1 MSDKKEIKRVLAIGQ
16 LPVEMG
22 GNYTTGMGK
31 VVYELSL
38 QHYSG
43 LSYKTLALNTKD
55 KKTLDSKYS
64 GYTFSIGELL
74 KSLFLHPLKLY
85 RELQDYRAYL
95 DYSPLRALF
104 YRANMDRVIDKLS
117 PDCVHLHSIDNVI
130 PFSHTEKKEEVKSII
145 TCHGIFGVE
154 GNEHRRKLYVESLA
168 RVDYATGLTED
179 IDRLISS
186 FHVPDKKRSVIPNG
200 VDVDKFRYDE
210 KARQTIRHE
219 WNIPDDR
226 TIFITVGS
234 LQHRKGQLDF
244 MSQLKDCGID
254 YEYWIIG
261 SGPDKDKIEKWVHN
275 NGQKDRIRLIGYIP
289 GEDLYRYYSAA
300 DVYAH
305 TSYAEGQALSE
316 IEAYTTGLKILVNQD
331 VVRTLANSPENE
343 SRYRVISFEEGI
355 MWDDKLIDWIKE
367 RESGRTT
374 DGSLNWQKIAD
385 MYTCIYKK
393 LIQ

>member
-31 VVYELSL
+31 VVYELSR
-38 QHYSG
+38 QDYSG
-43 LSYKTLALNTKD
+43 ISYKTLALNAKD
-55 KKTLDSKYS
+55 KKTLDSKYL
-64 GYTFSIGELL
+64 GYTFSIGKLL

-85 RELQDYRAYL
+85 RELQDYRVYL

-104 YRANMDRVIDKLS
+104 YRINMDRVIDKLS

-130 PFSHTEKKEEVKSII
+130 PFFHTGKKEEVKSII

-154 GNEHRRKLYVESLA
+154 GNEHRKKLYIESLA
-168 RVDYATGLTED
+168 RIDYATGLTED
-179 IDRLISS
+179 IDRLLNS

-275 NGQKDRIRLIGYIP
+275 NGQEDRIRLIGYIP

-316 IEAYTTGLKILVNQD
+316 IEACTTGLKILVNQD
-331 VVRTLANSPENE
+331 VVRTLARSPENE
-343 SRYRVISFEEGI
+343 SRYRVISLEEGVV
-355 MWDDKLIDWIKE
+355 WDAGLIDWIKE

-393 LIQ
+393 LI

>member
-1 MSDKKEIKRVLAIGQ
+1 MSDKREIKRVLAIGQ

-31 VVYELSL
+31 VVYELSR
-38 QHYSG
+38 QDYSG
-43 LSYKTLALNTKD
+43 ISYRTLALNTKD
-55 KKTLDSKYS
+55 KKTLDPKYF
-64 GYTFSIGELL
+64 GYTISIGKLL

-85 RELQDYRAYL
+85 RELQDYRANL

-104 YRANMDRVIDKLS
+104 YRVNMDRVIDKLS

-130 PFSHTEKKEEVKSII
+130 PFSHVEKKEKIKSII

-154 GNEHRRKLYVESLA
+154 GNEHRKKLYIESLA

-179 IDRLISS
+179 IDRQLSS
-186 FHVPDKKRSVIPNG
+186 FHVSYKKRSVIPNG
-200 VDVDKFRYDE
+200 VDVAKFKYDVDAR
-210 KARQTIRHE
+210 KAIRRK

-226 TIFITVGS
+226 TVFITVGS
-234 LQHRKGQLDF
+234 LQHRKGQFDF
-244 MSQLKDCGID
+244 MNQLRNCGID
-254 YEYWIIG
+254 YEYWLIG
-261 SGPDKDKIEKWVHN
+261 SGPDKDKIAKWVQN
-275 NGQKDRIRLIGYIP
+275 NGFKDKIKLIGYVA
-289 GEDLYRYYSAA
+289 GENLCRYYSAA

-316 IEAYTTGLKILVNQD
+316 IEAYTTGLKILINRD
-331 VVRTLANSPENE
+331 VVRTLAGSPENE
-343 SRYRVISFEEGI
+343 SRYRVISLEDGI
-355 MWDDKLIDWIKE
+355 VWDDGLIDWVKE

-374 DGSLNWQKIAD
+374 DGSMNWQKIAD

-393 LIQ
+393 LI